1 MTGMGMP
8 SWMVELLD
16 LLNRIIA
23 AGYAAGVSPDTA
35 QVMGRAPTTAKAFA
49 QDHAT
54 AWQV

>member
-16 LLNRIIA
+16 SLNRIIA

-35 QVMGRAPTTAKAFA
+35 QVMGRAPITAKAFA